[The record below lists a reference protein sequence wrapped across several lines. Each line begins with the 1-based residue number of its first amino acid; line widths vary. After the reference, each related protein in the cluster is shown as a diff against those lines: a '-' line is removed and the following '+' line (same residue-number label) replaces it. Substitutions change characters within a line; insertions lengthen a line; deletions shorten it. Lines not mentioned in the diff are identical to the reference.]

1 MNIGIIGTGNMGG
14 NLCRL
19 WARKGHKIMVTSADM
34 KQSESIAV
42 QSGGNAATGSIK
54 ELMQFAEVIVFAFPY
69 EALDSIVKE
78 AGSFKDK
85 IVIDLINPLTPD
97 AMDLKIGHKTSAGE
111 EVAVKIP
118 EAKVVKAFNVIASPV
133 LERNPDE
140 KAELPTVFYCG
151 DDAESKEKVKKL
163 ITDIGFE
170 AVESGPLKNSRFLEP
185 MAEFVIQLA
194 VTGLGADIGLKLVK
208 K

>member
-19 WARKGHKIMVTSADM
+19 WARKGYKIMVTSADM
-34 KQSESIAV
+34 KQSEEAAV
-42 QSGGNAATGSIK
+42 QAGGQVQTGSLK
-54 ELMQFAEVIVFAFPY
+54 ELMHFADVIVFAFPY
-69 EALDSIVKE
+69 EALDSIIKE

-85 IVIDLINPLTPD
+85 IIIDIINPLTPD

-111 EVAVKIP
+111 EVAAKIP
-118 EAKVVKAFNVIASPV
+118 DAKVVKAFNVIASPV
-133 LERNPDE
+133 LERKPED
-140 KAELPTVFYCG
+140 KAELPSVFYCG
-151 DDAESKEKVKKL
+151 DDTESKEKVKKL

-170 AVESGPLKNSRFLEP
+170 AIESGPLKNSRFLEP
-185 MAEFVIQLA
+185 MAEFIIQLA
-194 VTGLGADIGLKLVK
+194 VTGLGADIGFKLVK

>member
-19 WARKGHKIMVTSADM
+19 WARRGYKIMVTSADM
-34 KQSESIAV
+34 KQSETAAV
-42 QSGGNAATGSIK
+42 QAGGQVSTGTLK
-54 ELMQFAEVIVFAFPY
+54 EVVSFADIIVFAFPY
-69 EALDSIVKE
+69 EVLDSVIKE

-85 IVIDLINPLTPD
+85 IIIDLINPLTAD
-97 AMDLKIGHKTSAGE
+97 AMDLKIGLNTSAGE
-111 EVAVKIP
+111 EVAAKIP

-133 LERNPDE
+133 LERNPDDS
-140 KAELPTVFYCG
+140 AELPSVFYCG
-151 DDAESKEKVKKL
+151 DDTVSKKNVKKL

-194 VTGLGADIGLKLVK
+194 VTGLGANIGFKLVK